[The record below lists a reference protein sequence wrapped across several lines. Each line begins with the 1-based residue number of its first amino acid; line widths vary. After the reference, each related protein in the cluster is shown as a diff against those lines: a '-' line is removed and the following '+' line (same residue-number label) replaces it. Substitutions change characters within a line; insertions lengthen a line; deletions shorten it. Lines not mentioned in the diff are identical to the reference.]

1 MKFSENETANKI
13 LTWFCMG
20 FVAVAAAGVGA
31 WQLAAR
37 SVDFLKPLGW

>member
-20 FVAVAAAGVGA
+20 FVAAAGVGA